1 VTHRTPARRLLY
13 LEGVTYS
20 GAEAARRLA
29 LLNQHVSPGFS
40 IEMLIPPDGP
50 DILERAEDFERLRRA
65 ELRAVAGVPRGE
77 CGALIAA
84 GAFDPNLAELRAA
97 AQVPVIGPGEASLF
111 LARILGSRL
120 VILTVEPAA
129 HAARHM
135 IVRVTARPPVATVR
149 ALPATVRSI
158 LADPDEGRALLRRAA
173 AAAVHEDK
181 ADVLYLGAMTLGT
194 LGIAQDLAATLGV
207 PVIDPLPVCVHAAE
221 AAALTRSSNKFA
233 R

>member
-1 VTHRTPARRLLY
+1 MFLKNDVTHRTPARRLLY

-29 LLNQHVSPGFS
+29 LLNQHLSPGFS
-40 IEMLIPPDGP
+40 IGMLIPPDGP
-50 DILERAEDFERLRRA
+50 GILERAEDFEQLRRV
-65 ELRAVAGVPRGE
+65 ELRAVAGVNRGE
-77 CGALIAA
+77 CGAIIAA
-84 GAFDPNLAELRAA
+84 GAVDPNLSELRAA
-97 AQVPVIGPGEASLF
+97 ARVPVIGPGEASLF

-129 HAARHM
+129 SGARHM
-135 IVRVTARPPVATVR
+135 IDRVTARPPAATVR
-149 ALPATVRSI
+149 ALPTTVRSI

-173 AAAVHEDK
+173 AAAVHEDT

-194 LGIAQDLAATLGV
+194 LGITEEIAATLGV
-207 PVIDPLPVCVHAAE
+207 AVIDPLPVSIHAAE
-221 AAALTRSSNKFA
+221 AAALA